1 MHLKRDNIEFTT
13 CDNSDQIIGLE
24 TQIRGNILSLIV
36 FIYLITNAIK
46 LTLNGLVIKLIV
58 QTGKKKNKAIINTKK
73 DDDKRFQYEETVALN
88 LDRI

>member
-46 LTLNGLVIKLIV
+46 LTLNGLVIKVIV
-58 QTGKKKNKAIINTKK
+58 
-73 DDDKRFQYEETVALN
+73 
-88 LDRI
+88 